1 MRNTLT
7 FGGVNSADYGIY
19 ITGSGVY
26 DAPKRAVEK
35 IVVPGRNGLLT
46 IDQGRYENI
55 IVKYP
60 AFAFGKTR
68 EEFRQKITAFRNA
81 VMSQIG
87 YQRLEDT
94 YHPDEYR
101 MALYEEGLD
110 VNVGPYG
117 GSGKFTLSFNCK
129 PQRYLKDGEHP
140 LEITNGEILINPT
153 EHSSDPLFEVTGHGT
168 IGFNGYEIELDEGA
182 MGYTQI
188 ESPFQFEIPLSKQ
201 LTSSLF
207 NATDDIQTGR
217 ISIRWGL
224 DAIST
229 YAGFRYIML
238 GHSAGGGTRTPTD
251 EGEGTT
257 SIETVFD
264 TVKKSG
270 RLVTSFPMHLFPG
283 DHATTMTDTAKVE
296 FYGEKVHPS
305 DTISPLFKVTA
316 IIAITYT
323 PSTQTLSVSVTYTL
337 DGGWDHL
344 VTFVAD
350 TSHCDSIYVYST
362 VNVLGSPTYID
373 CELGEAYK
381 IENGSY
387 ISLNSHIDLGSDL
400 PKLASG
406 SNTFDISGAITDLKV
421 KPRWWQI

>member
-153 EHSSDPLFEVTGHGT
+153 EHSSDPLLEVTGHGT

-182 MGYTQI
+182 MGYTEIQ
-188 ESPFQFEIPLSKQ
+188 SPFKFEIPLSKQ
-201 LTSSLF
+201 LTSPLF
-207 NATDDIQTGR
+207 NAADDIQTGV
-217 ISIRWGL
+217 ISVRWGL
-224 DAIST
+224 DVVSNFDGFSRITLGRSST
-229 YAGFRYIML
+229 
-238 GHSAGGGTRTPTD
+238 GTPAD
-251 EGEGTT
+251 VGDGTT
-257 SIETVFD
+257 TVETVFD
-264 TVKKSG
+264 RVKPSA
-270 RLVTSFPMHLFPG
+270 RVVTTFPMHLFPG
-283 DHATTMTDTAKVE
+283 SSATTMTDVATAMFVTYTPGAQ
-296 FYGEKVHPS
+296 FQVAMP
-305 DTISPLFKVTA
+305 VTA
-316 IIAITYT
+316 TITITYT
-323 PSTQTLSVSVTYTL
+323 PTTKTLSVEVSGVIDWPTGLEGT
-337 DGGWDHL
+337 
-344 VTFVAD
+344 VAFVAD
-350 TSHCDSIYVYST
+350 TSHCNSVYAYST
-362 VNVLGSPTYID
+362 VNVLGNPTYID
-373 CELGEAYK
+373 CDLGEAYK